1 LSLQEYRAMF
11 RPQFHCSDADVRAFV
26 SEEFLRIGVYTNPEF
41 VMTAREILAEAHK
54 RFGKRAAD
62 LEFWIQ

>member
-1 LSLQEYRAMF
+1 MSLRDFRAMF
-11 RPQFHCSDADVRAFV
+11 RPMFNASDPDVRSWV
-26 SEEFLRIGVYTNPEF
+26 SQEFLRIGPYVDF
-41 VMTAREILAEAHK
+41 VLTAREILDEAHK